1 MPSKHSAQNQPTPAA
16 DSSTQAMTAAPAS
29 AAAADAA
36 VASSEVIATGEQP
49 QRKKKR
55 KKRKL
60 PPPHQRRMV
69 QAIGRIEGCIKPAG
83 NGIEIVTADNAAFRV
98 SSVGKSGF
106 ALRLLGLSDSERC
119 GRFGFWPAFYKEG
132 IILVSFNNAEDW
144 TPHENSP
151 PVDQMFVCGTLEEVS
166 SDHFSVLIGY
176 GYKQPGERVGRVL
189 RVESKPLPEWEVG
202 TWVDLIL
209 RRVGEQWQWQGEF
222 HPRGPQVGD
231 GYKSWLLYKEGA
243 EASEAQAQ
251 GEGEA

>member
-1 MPSKHSAQNQPTPAA
+1 MPSKHSAQQQTTTTA
-16 DSSTQAMTAAPAS
+16 DSSTPVVTDTSAS
-29 AAAADAA
+29 AAAADTAQASPAA
-36 VASSEVIATGEQP
+36 IATGEQT

-69 QAIGRIEGCIKPAG
+69 QALGRIEGCIKPAG

-98 SSVGKSGF
+98 SSVGKSSF

-119 GRFGFWPAFYKEG
+119 GRFAFWPAFHKEG
-132 IILVSFNNAEDW
+132 IILVSFNNADDW
-144 TPHENSP
+144 TPQENSP
-151 PVDQMFVCGTLEEVS
+151 PVDQMFVCGTLEEVA

-189 RVESKPLPEWEVG
+189 RVESAPLPEWEKG
-202 TWVDLIL
+202 KWVDIIL
-209 RRVGEQWQWQGEF
+209 HRAGEKWQWQSEF

-231 GYKSWLLYKEGA
+231 GYKSWLLYKEGTEHSEVQTQGDV
-243 EASEAQAQ
+243 EA
-251 GEGEA
+251 